1 MENFNI
7 AEWQKKYLLTENTL
21 SEFALSFDD
30 KPELGFDII
39 SEEEIDQAI
48 QDITTTF
55 THSPFV
61 KRGVT
66 GQQILTLERE
76 VEKQLM
82 RVIVK
87 MGQNAWNH
95 INNLNVKE

>member
-7 AEWQKKYLLTENTL
+7 RDWQKKHLLKENTL

-39 SEEEIDQAI
+39 SEKDIDQAI
-48 QDITTTF
+48 HDITTLL
-55 THSPFV
+55 THSPFI

-66 GQQILTLERE
+66 GQQILALERE
-76 VEKQLM
+76 VERELM
-82 RVIVK
+82 KVIIK
-87 MGQNAWNH
+87 MGQNAWDH
-95 INNLNVKE
+95 INKINVEE